1 MIDLNSLIDPN
12 SGYFLVVAY
21 GISNNG
27 YITGYGLAP
36 DGQTH
41 AFLLTPLSVP
51 EPCGLVLLG
60 TGVVGLLGYA
70 ARRSR
75 PRA

>member
-1 MIDLNSLIDPN
+1 MLDLNDLIARIPHFTLN
-12 SGYFLVVAY
+12 IAY
-21 GISNNG
+21 GINDNG
-27 YITGYGLAP
+27 YITGPGGFGGP
-36 DGQTH
+36 SV
-41 AFLLTPLSVP
+41 AFLLIPVSVP